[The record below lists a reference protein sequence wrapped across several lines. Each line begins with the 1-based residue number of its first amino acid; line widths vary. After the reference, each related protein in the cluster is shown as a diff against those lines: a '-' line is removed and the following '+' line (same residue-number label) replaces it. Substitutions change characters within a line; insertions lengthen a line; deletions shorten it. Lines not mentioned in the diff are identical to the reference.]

1 MDPVIARLAEKSESF
16 YLYREKIIKRQM
28 KRLKESFPPVDF
40 LYSIKCN
47 PDPCVLDTVFSGGFG
62 ADAASP
68 GARLRLGRGGGRTGG
83 IGPDRRTTGR
93 VHAIRALTVRQASMS
108 RE

>member
-28 KRLKESFPPVDF
+28 KRLKESFPQVDF

-68 GARLRLGRGGGRTGG
+68 GEVMMAREK
-83 IGPDRRTTGR
+83 GPGKR
-93 VHAIRALTVRQASMS
+93 
-108 RE
+108 